1 MKKIDPNLIAFD
13 IDGVVADTVKAF
25 LRLAKERHGISE
37 FTAAHIT
44 EFDVAKCLPIAP
56 EIIDAIFATL
66 LENPIEADLQPMP
79 DAVAVLTAL
88 SRWAPL
94 TFITARPLHQPIS
107 DWLKHILGPTT
118 FKRIRLIA
126 MGDHDNKSAYLK
138 ELGLQYFIDDRAETC
153 VSLKE
158 QGFSPVVFS
167 QPWNRG
173 QHQLP
178 SVTSWREI
186 EALCS

>member
-1 MKKIDPNLIAFD
+1 MKKIDPKLIAFD
-13 IDGVVADTVKAF
+13 IDGVVADTVEAF
-25 LRLAKERHGISE
+25 LRLAKERHGISA

-66 LENPIEADLQPMP
+66 LETPIEADLQPMP
-79 DAVAVLTAL
+79 DAVSVLTSL
-88 SRWAPL
+88 CRWAPL
-94 TFITARPLHQPIS
+94 TFITARPLHQPIA
-107 DWLKHILGPTT
+107 DWLAQILGPAT
-118 FKRIRLIA
+118 FSRTRLIA

-167 QPWNRG
+167 QPWNQG

-178 SVTSWREI
+178 TVASWREI
-186 EALCS
+186 EALCT